1 MRILI
6 DTHIFLWFILEDDR
20 LTSELFDLLEADH
33 DVFISVAS
41 LWEIA
46 IKSSL
51 NKLKLPEPFDPFIE
65 NQVKINDFEILE
77 IGYEHLSVVS
87 QLDFYHRDP
96 FDRLL
101 ISQAMIEKMPL
112 VSLDSQF
119 KQYPI
124 QVIT

>member
-1 MRILI
+1 MKILI

-20 LTSELFDLLEADH
+20 LNFKLFDLLEADH

-46 IKSSL
+46 IKSSI
-51 NKLKLPEPFDPFIE
+51 NKFQLPEPFHPFIQE
-65 NQVKINDFEILE
+65 QVKINDFEILE
-77 IGYEHLSVVS
+77 INYDHLNLVAK
-87 QLDFYHRDP
+87 LDFYHRDP
-96 FDRLL
+96 FDRLM
-101 ISQAMIEKMPL
+101 ISQAIVEEMPV

-124 QVIT
+124 

>member
-1 MRILI
+1 MKILI

-20 LTSELFDLLEADH
+20 LNFKLFDLLEADH

-46 IKSSL
+46 IKSSI
-51 NKLKLPEPFDPFIE
+51 NKFQFPEPFHPFIQE
-65 NQVKINDFEILE
+65 QVKINDFEILE
-77 IGYEHLSVVS
+77 INYDHLNLVAK
-87 QLDFYHRDP
+87 LDFYHRDP
-96 FDRLL
+96 FDRLM
-101 ISQAMIEKMPL
+101 ISQAIVEEMPV

-124 QVIT
+124 

>member
-1 MRILI
+1 MKILI

-20 LTSELFDLLEADH
+20 LNLKLFDLLEADH

-46 IKSSL
+46 IKSSI
-51 NKLKLPEPFDPFIE
+51 NKLQLPESFHPFIQE
-65 NQVKINDFEILE
+65 QVKINDFEILE
-77 IGYEHLSVVS
+77 INYDHLNLVAK
-87 QLDFYHRDP
+87 LDFYHRDP
-96 FDRLL
+96 FDRLM
-101 ISQAMIEKMPL
+101 ISQAIVEKMTV

-124 QVIT
+124 QVIA

>member
-1 MRILI
+1 VKILI

-20 LTSELFDLLEADH
+20 LNFKLFDLLEADH

-46 IKSSL
+46 IKSSI
-51 NKLKLPEPFDPFIE
+51 NKFQLPEPFHPFIQE
-65 NQVKINDFEILE
+65 QVKINDFEILE
-77 IGYEHLSVVS
+77 INYDHLNLVAK
-87 QLDFYHRDP
+87 LDFYHRDP
-96 FDRLL
+96 FDRLM
-101 ISQAMIEKMPL
+101 ISQAIVEEMPV

-124 QVIT
+124 